1 MTKIFSWLKTL
12 NASAPY
18 QKPQRFVDI
27 KRSSVIVEFLT
38 PGHPLYDNL
47 LAKEENKLRI
57 LAPNDTAFDETSLI
71 HNFVATVLYNDEHY
85 LLINSFKHFK
95 EQSIGGLL
103 QYDENIF
110 NIIPFFETE
119 SEYKTAN
126 DFTFTET
133 YEYDHP
139 VETYFLTYHSAEN
152 SGKIT
157 LNRGKLPIDI
167 KMIDN
172 ERKLF
177 TEKLTPKEIEMI
189 DYIIIPSLTAF
200 NELQNQKKQQLAK

>member
-1 MTKIFSWLKTL
+1 MAKIVSWLKKLKSST
-12 NASAPY
+12 PY

-27 KRSSVIVEFLT
+27 KRASIKVDFLT

-71 HNFVATVLYNDEHY
+71 HNFVATVLYNDESY
-85 LLINSFKHFK
+85 LIINSFKHFK

-110 NIIPFFETE
+110 NIIPFYETDD
-119 SEYKTAN
+119 EYKTAH
-126 DFTFTET
+126 DYTFAET

-139 VETYFLTYHSAEN
+139 VETYFLSFHSSQN

-157 LNRGKLPIDI
+157 LNRGKTPIDI
-167 KMIDN
+167 KMIDQQ
-172 ERKLF
+172 RKLF
-177 TEKLTPKEIEMI
+177 TENLTPKEIEMI
-189 DYIIIPSLTAF
+189 DYIVIPSLEAF
-200 NELQNQKKQQLAK
+200 ATLQNQKKQ